1 MKRLNKKIDLLQL
14 PASQALEEISKKIH
28 VSEKS
33 NGRGIDL
40 YLGGLAIKS
49 IGSIALKNN
58 ESIVLSGSS
67 DNNQGLV
74 VKFGA
79 HDSPTI
85 NAKIK
90 VIGIKRTSS
99 EQK

>member
-1 MKRLNKKIDLLQL
+1 MSIMKPLDKKIDLLQL
-14 PASQALEEISKKIH
+14 SADDALKAISEKIH
-28 VSEKS
+28 GHEKS
-33 NGRGIDL
+33 L
-40 YLGGLAIKS
+40 HFGGLVIKS

-90 VIGIKRTSS
+90 VIGIKRVKD
-99 EQK
+99 QK